1 MSRLR
6 RAKPWADV
14 TLIRPFQR
22 VTLALLRVGDRSSHD
37 RPRVSSSSTTGS
49 HDSARPQASRSR
61 PDNLR
66 GSHARTH
73 DDGADRPH
81 GCQSG
86 RCFGTRRPVDSVSG
100 EVDGAASDHQFG
112 IYVRLRLSAVDVLE
126 DSQQFKRDLD
136 NSMNHSGDPIN
147 YRAQAVSPPF
157 RSPSRSIGG
166 TATSTSTIDRQCS
179 RRVWDSR
186 HESLVLTRVELTST
200 PNALADASECAARAA
215 PLCRPLPLEY
225 GEGFGINVRFNTR
238 SGEAGVLRGLW
249 RKENTNWRI
258 TSCDIEQSEEG
269 HEGLGHEDGRGTNP
283 RDLEGDRDNR

>member
-1 MSRLR
+1 M
-6 RAKPWADV
+6 
-14 TLIRPFQR
+14 
-22 VTLALLRVGDRSSHD
+22 
-37 RPRVSSSSTTGS
+37 
-49 HDSARPQASRSR
+49 
-61 PDNLR
+61 
-66 GSHARTH
+66 
-73 DDGADRPH
+73 
-81 GCQSG
+81 
-86 RCFGTRRPVDSVSG
+86 SG

-249 RKENTNWRI
+249 RKENTSSRRVK
-258 TSCDIEQSEEG
+258 TDRRDVAALVEEPVSTQ
-269 HEGLGHEDGRGTNP
+269 HLARVRTPESTASSRPTLELGQPRRGGRHTANG
-283 RDLEGDRDNR
+283 

>member
-1 MSRLR
+1 M
-6 RAKPWADV
+6 
-14 TLIRPFQR
+14 
-22 VTLALLRVGDRSSHD
+22 
-37 RPRVSSSSTTGS
+37 
-49 HDSARPQASRSR
+49 
-61 PDNLR
+61 
-66 GSHARTH
+66 
-73 DDGADRPH
+73 
-81 GCQSG
+81 
-86 RCFGTRRPVDSVSG
+86 SG

-136 NSMNHSGDPIN
+136 NSMNHSGYPIN

-166 TATSTSTIDRQCS
+166 TATSTSTSDRQCS

-238 SGEAGVLRGLW
+238 SGEAGVLRECGA
-249 RKENTNWRI
+249 RRTPTGVSPPA
-258 TSCDIEQSEEG
+258 TS
-269 HEGLGHEDGRGTNP
+269 NN
-283 RDLEGDRDNR
+283 RDRQVGMSTRLVQLATQGERP